1 MATIFEDISQNYVD
15 YRKLLWY
22 LFVSQNGSQGGRVM
36 SDFFLNDKCKV
47 LKCMAERQIPVN
59 GEMVIKLSQQEIADI
74 LKFTKPKVNSIVRS
88 LKDAGYLIQHG
99 ARGKY
104 SLTAKAVEEL
114 RIIDKMEATK

>member
-1 MATIFEDISQNYVD
+1 
-15 YRKLLWY
+15 
-22 LFVSQNGSQGGRVM
+22 M

-74 LKFTKPKVNSIVRS
+74 LNFTKPKVNSIVGA
-88 LKDAGYLIQHG
+88 LKDAGYLVQHS

-114 RIIDKMEATK
+114 RAIGEMEATK